1 MKQNRAG
8 TSLIDLVIA
17 MTIVALL
24 FGGIYLVYFSIITAV
39 ANISVRSAA
48 AAAIGNEVELLRN
61 LPYADVGTIGGVPSG
76 VIPATQSVTEGNY
89 SFTLGTVVLNIHD
102 PFDSNPNDTTA
113 TDYKLVSVTA
123 TCPLCD
129 NPMTVTITTT
139 VAPNG
144 NAIATQTGGALFISA
159 LDANGNPVPNAV
171 VTVVNASV
179 TPSIDLTDTAN
190 ASGVLELIG
199 APTSTQGYW
208 ISVTRPGYSTD
219 ETYPPGG
226 AANPDPVKPNA
237 TVAANSATRVSF
249 AIDRLSSLAVSA
261 SDNRCN
267 AIGNEPFTM
276 QGAKIIGYPNVL
288 KFSTSS
294 TMDAQGTAMFASLEW
309 DTYTLADTDPS
320 YDVAG
325 TIPLDPVV
333 VNPSSTDSF
342 QFILQPA
349 ANPSLLATVEDGAT
363 GAGIPDAI
371 VTLSTSTFSET
382 LTTGHA
388 TVANTSWTGGAYASQ
403 SGGIDASTP
412 GELTLLVNASGT
424 YSTSTASWLISNT
437 IDLGGAN
444 AALYAMAWTAGT
456 MPANTSVAFQI
467 AANNDN
473 ATWNFIGPDG
483 TGSTYF
489 TAPSSTL
496 PAALSGNR
504 FLRYKVFL
512 DTQDANAA
520 PSVTG
525 ISFDFSANCVPPAQV
540 LFTTLPQ
547 GSYTLG
553 ATAANYYE
561 NTSTV
566 VVGAG
571 FQSSV
576 VPLTHQ

>member
-1 MKQNRAG
+1 MKQNRTG

-39 ANISVRSAA
+39 ANVSVRSAA
-48 AAAIGNEVELLRN
+48 TAAIGNEIELIRN
-61 LPYADVGTIGGVPSG
+61 IPYADVGTIDGVPSG
-76 VIPATQSVTEGNY
+76 VIPATQSMTEGNY
-89 SFTLGTVVLNIHD
+89 SFSLATVVLNIHD

-139 VAPNG
+139 VAPDG
-144 NAIATQTGGALFISA
+144 NAIAAQTGGALFISA
-159 LDANGNPVPNAV
+159 LDANGDPVPDAV
-171 VTVVNASV
+171 VTVINASV

-208 ISVTRPGYSTD
+208 ISVTKPGYSTD

-226 AANPDPVKPNA
+226 AGNPDPVKPNA

-267 AIGNEPFTM
+267 AIGSEPFTM
-276 QGAKIIGYPNVL
+276 QGAKIIGYPDVL

-294 TMDAQGTAMFASLEW
+294 TMNAQGTAMFAGIEW
-309 DTYTLADTDPS
+309 DTYTLTDTDPS

-342 QFILQPA
+342 RFILQPA
-349 ANPSLLATVEDGAT
+349 ANPSLLATVEDGAS
-363 GAGIPDAI
+363 GAGIPDAV
-371 VTLSTSTFSET
+371 VTLSTSTFAET
-382 LTTGHA
+382 LTTDHA
-388 TVANTSWTGGAYASQ
+388 TVGQTSWTGGAYASQ
-403 SGGIDASTP
+403 SGGIDAATP
-412 GELTLLVNASGT
+412 GELMLLADASGT

-444 AALYAMAWTAGT
+444 STLYAMSWTPGT

-496 PAALSGNR
+496 PASLSGNR
-504 FLRYKVFL
+504 FIRYKVFL
-512 DTQDANAA
+512 DTQNPNVT
-520 PSVTG
+520 PSVMG
-525 ISFDFSANCVPPAQV
+525 VSFDFSANCVPSAQA
-540 LFTTLPQ
+540 LFTSLAQ
-547 GSYTLG
+547 GSYTLT
-553 ATAANYYE
+553 ASAANYYE

-566 VVGAG
+566 LVGSGSQAAVI
-571 FQSSV
+571 Q
-576 VPLTHQ
+576 LTHQ